1 MWWGSHDQPN
11 NLTKSPVPSWKND
24 GRFCSREWNPA
35 FSDRPTFE
43 HSPKT
48 RQFSAHKKKSVGLA
62 KTAELVLCN
71 ASITSDECSLK
82 PNFQMERET
91 FDELCRI
98 LRGDLTRQET
108 RLRKPVSVEKRVAVG
123 VWRLS
128 TGNSYRSCGLQFGL
142 GKSTAKV
149 ICQEFE
155 EALCRKEE
163 LFIWFPYS
171 EDEVQEAMDTFEEE
185 YKFPQIVG
193 AIEGCHIEINAPP
206 ENKEDYFNRK
216 QYYSI
221 NLQGTVNSRLLF
233 QHVAVGYRSSIHDA
247 RVLWLSGIFDL
258 AENEEI
264 LSAPT
269 RMVNGGRLRPML
281 VGDSAYPLK
290 NWLIKPFSNRG
301 CLSPQKRRFMKN

>member
-1 MWWGSHDQPN
+1 
-11 NLTKSPVPSWKND
+11 
-24 GRFCSREWNPA
+24 
-35 FSDRPTFE
+35 
-43 HSPKT
+43 
-48 RQFSAHKKKSVGLA
+48 
-62 KTAELVLCN
+62 
-71 ASITSDECSLK
+71 
-82 PNFQMERET
+82 MERET
-91 FDELCRI
+91 FDKLCQI
-98 LRGDLTRQET
+98 LRGDLTRQEK
-108 RLRKPVSVEKRVAVG
+108 RLRKPVSVEKPVAVG

-128 TGNSYRSCGLQFGL
+128 TGNSYWSCGLQFGL

-185 YKFPQIVG
+185 YKFPQILG
-193 AIEGCHIEINAPP
+193 AIDGCHIEINAPP

-233 QHVAVGYRSSIHDA
+233 QHVAVGYPGSIHDA
-247 RVLWLSGIFDL
+247 RVLRLSGIFDL

-269 RMVNGGRLRPML
+269 RMVHGGLLRPML

-301 CLSPQKRRFMKN
+301 CLSPQKRCFMKN